1 MTEALLEEGHGV
13 TLPRSMPLCTQAKKC
28 EGQLKQ
34 PNLKGRESYER
45 MNFLIQG
52 AMTTLAKTPHNI
64 DMVRHYMK
72 SLHGIKSKKVLR
84 WSQDVKHAY
93 CPGCHML
100 LVPGITTRVRIKAN
114 RRIVSTCLLCNIIK
128 RNNITNPIKKKK
140 KRRRRRKNS
149 DEEKKNLH

>member
-1 MTEALLEEGHGV
+1 MNFQRDMTEALPEESHGV
-13 TLPRSMPLCTQAKKC
+13 TLPRSMSLCMQAKKC
-28 EGQLKQ
+28 EGHQPKQ

-52 AMTTLAKTPHNI
+52 AMTTLAQTPHNI

-93 CPGCHML
+93 CRGCHML

-114 RRIVSTCLLCNIIK
+114 RRIVSTCLLCNNIK
-128 RNNITNPIKKKK
+128 RNNITNPIKRKRK
-140 KRRRRRKNS
+140 KRRKKK
-149 DEEKKNLH
+149 EE